1 MKELVI
7 FSSPLLCILI
17 ALTVVL
23 HIVGVI
29 FRKFSKESDGVSSF
43 FAKIFAKVLTKK
55 VMAAV
60 AITNMAVHVAII
72 VVCIVISASP
82 QEMLFITM
90 LSTAVALAATNFDR
104 EE

>member
-7 FSSPLLCILI
+7 FSSPLLSILI
-17 ALTVVL
+17 VLTVVL
-23 HIVGVI
+23 HIAGVAI
-29 FRKFSKESDGVSSF
+29 RKLITVNDVV
-43 FAKIFAKVLTKK
+43 AKK
-55 VMAAV
+55 VGAAV
-60 AITNMAVHVAII
+60 AIVNMAVHVAIF

-90 LSTAVALAATNFDR
+90 LSTAVAMAATNFGR

>member
-7 FSSPLLCILI
+7 FSSPLLSILI
-17 ALTVVL
+17 VLTVVL
-23 HIVGVI
+23 HIAGVAI
-29 FRKFSKESDGVSSF
+29 RKLITGNDVV
-43 FAKIFAKVLTKK
+43 AKKAG
-55 VMAAV
+55 AAV
-60 AITNMAVHVAII
+60 AIVNMAVHVAIF

-90 LSTAVALAATNFDR
+90 LSTAVAMAATNFGR

>member
-7 FSSPLLCILI
+7 FSSPLVSILI
-17 ALTVVL
+17 VITIVL
-23 HIVGVI
+23 HIAGVLV
-29 FRKFSKESDGVSSF
+29 RKFLNGNDALV
-43 FAKIFAKVLTKK
+43 KK
-55 VMAAV
+55 ATVAV
-60 AITNMAVHVAII
+60 AIVNMAVHVAIF

-90 LSTAVALAATNFDR
+90 LSTAVAMAATNFGR

>member
-7 FSSPLLCILI
+7 FSSPLLCVLI
-17 ALTVVL
+17 AVTIVL
-23 HIVGVI
+23 HIANVI
-29 FRKFSKESDGVSSF
+29 VR
-43 FAKIFAKVLTKK
+43 K
-55 VMAAV
+55 VMSGSDVLAKKIMTVV
-60 AITNMAVHVAII
+60 AIVNMAIHVAIF

-90 LSTAVALAATNFDR
+90 LSTAVAMAATNVGR

>member
-17 ALTVVL
+17 VLTVVL
-23 HIVGVI
+23 HIANVVI
-29 FRKFSKESDGVSSF
+29 RKMLAEDEVLSK
-43 FAKIFAKVLTKK
+43 KI
-55 VMAAV
+55 MAAV
-60 AITNMAVHVAII
+60 AIVNMAVHAAIF
-72 VVCIVISASP
+72 VVCIIISASP

-90 LSTAVALAATNFDR
+90 LSTAVAMAATNFDR

>member
-7 FSSPLLCILI
+7 FSSPLLCVLI
-17 ALTVVL
+17 AVTIVL
-23 HIVGVI
+23 HIANVI
-29 FRKFSKESDGVSSF
+29 VRKAMSGSDVL
-43 FAKIFAKVLTKK
+43 AKKIMKV
-55 VMAAV
+55 V
-60 AITNMAVHVAII
+60 AIVNMAIHVAIF

-90 LSTAVALAATNFDR
+90 LSTAVAMAATNVGR

>member
-7 FSSPLLCILI
+7 FSSPLLCVLI
-17 ALTVVL
+17 AVTIVL
-23 HIVGVI
+23 HIANVI
-29 FRKFSKESDGVSSF
+29 VRKAMSGSDVL
-43 FAKIFAKVLTKK
+43 AKKI
-55 VMAAV
+55 MAVV
-60 AITNMAVHVAII
+60 AILNMAVHVAIF

-90 LSTAVALAATNFDR
+90 LSTAVAMAATNFGR